1 VVLTAISNSVLDAKS
16 NDDDDDDDDGNHD
29 DDDSDQHLVCGSPTS
44 EP

>member
-1 VVLTAISNSVLDAKS
+1 MVLTAISNSVLDAKS
-16 NDDDDDDDDGNHD
+16 NDDDDDDDGNHD